1 MKLSPREKRALN
13 ALLDS
18 ASGIRREQLDRTAG
32 ASNGPGIVQNLR
44 RKVTG
49 YDGIE
54 TLRLEALDRDGLP
67 CRPGLY
73 RLTPTG
79 RERALGALHGTV

>member
-1 MKLSPREKRALN
+1 MKLSPREKRALT

-18 ASGIRREQLDRTAG
+18 ASGIKREQLDRVAG
-32 ASNGPGIVQNLR
+32 VSNGPGIVQSLR

-49 YDGIE
+49 YDGLV

-73 RLTPTG
+73 RLTDRG
-79 RERALGALHGTV
+79 REQALGALHGTV